1 MEALKKK
8 ILTDGTAYGSEIVKV
23 DSFINHQIDV
33 AFLNE
38 IGKEFARIFSD
49 VEITKIITIESSGIA
64 IAVIAAQYFNNVP
77 VVFAKKSES
86 RNLDPDKYH
95 GEVYSFT
102 KQKVYPIMISKK
114 YISPNDK
121 ILIIDD
127 FLANGKAALALNNL
141 CEQAGATV
149 QGIGIVIEKGFQNG
163 GDSLREQGIRVES
176 LAIVDSMTD
185 DSVSFRKD
193 EWDNK

>member
-8 ILTDGTAYGSEIVKV
+8 ILTDGAAYGSEIVKV

-149 QGIGIVIEKGFQNG
+149 QGIGIVLEKGFQPG
-163 GDSLREQGIRVES
+163 GKLLREINNIRVES
-176 LAIVDSMTD
+176 LAIIDNIDNGVIT
-185 DSVSFRKD
+185 FRD
-193 EWDNK
+193 

>member
-8 ILTDGTAYGSEIVKV
+8 ILTDGAAYGSEIVKV

-121 ILIIDD
+121 ILIIND

-149 QGIGIVIEKGFQNG
+149 QGIGIVIEKGFQPG
-163 GDSLREQGIRVES
+163 GKLLREINNIRVES
-176 LAIVDSMTD
+176 LAIIDNIDNGVIT
-185 DSVSFRKD
+185 FRD
-193 EWDNK
+193 

>member
-8 ILTDGTAYGSEIVKV
+8 ILTDGAAYGSEIVKV

-77 VVFAKKSES
+77 VVFAQKSES
-86 RNLDPDKYH
+86 RNLDPDNYH
-95 GEVYSFT
+95 VEVYSFT

-149 QGIGIVIEKGFQNG
+149 QGIGIVIEKGFQPG
-163 GDSLREQGIRVES
+163 GKLLREINNIRVES
-176 LAIVDSMTD
+176 LAIIDNIDNGVIT
-185 DSVSFRKD
+185 FRD
-193 EWDNK
+193 

>member
-8 ILTDGTAYGSEIVKV
+8 ILTDGAAYGSEIVKV

-102 KQKVYPIMISKK
+102 KQKGYPIMISKK

-149 QGIGIVIEKGFQNG
+149 QGIGIVIEKGFQPG
-163 GDSLREQGIRVES
+163 GKLLREINNIRVES
-176 LAIVDSMTD
+176 LAIIDNIDNGVIT
-185 DSVSFRKD
+185 FRD
-193 EWDNK
+193 

>member
-8 ILTDGTAYGSEIVKV
+8 ILTDGAAYGSEIVKV

-149 QGIGIVIEKGFQNG
+149 QGIGIVIEKGFQPG
-163 GDSLREQGIRVES
+163 GKILREINNIRVES
-176 LAIVDSMTD
+176 LAIIDNIDNGVIT
-185 DSVSFRKD
+185 FRD
-193 EWDNK
+193 

>member
-1 MEALKKK
+1 MDALKKK
-8 ILTDGTAYGSEIVKV
+8 ILTDGKAIGSDIVKV
-23 DSFINHQIDV
+23 DSFLNHQIDI
-33 AFLNE
+33 AFMNE

-49 VEITKIITIESSGIA
+49 IEVTKIITIEASGIA
-64 IAVIAAQYFNNVP
+64 IAAIAAQYFNNVP

-114 YISPNDK
+114 YISADDK
-121 ILIIDD
+121 ILILDD
-127 FLANGKAALALNNL
+127 FLANGRAALALTNL

-149 QGIGIVIEKGFQNG
+149 QGIGIVIEKGFQG
-163 GDSLREQGIRVES
+163 GGRLLREENHIRVES
-176 LAIVDSMTD
+176 LAIIDSIADGNIT
-185 DSVSFRKD
+185 FRD
-193 EWDNK
+193 

>member
-8 ILTDGTAYGSEIVKV
+8 ILTDGAAYGSEIVKV

-141 CEQAGATV
+141 CEQAGAIV
-149 QGIGIVIEKGFQNG
+149 QGIGIVIEKGFQPG
-163 GDSLREQGIRVES
+163 GKLLREINNIRVES
-176 LAIVDSMTD
+176 LAIIDNIDNGVIT
-185 DSVSFRKD
+185 FRD
-193 EWDNK
+193 

>member
-8 ILTDGTAYGSEIVKV
+8 ILTDGTAIGSEIIKV
-23 DSFINHQIDV
+23 DSFLNHQIDV
-33 AFLNE
+33 AFMNE

-49 VEITKIITIESSGIA
+49 VEVTKIVTIEASGIA
-64 IAVIAAQYFNNVP
+64 IAAIASQYFNNVP
-77 VVFAKKSES
+77 VVFAKKTES

-114 YISPNDK
+114 YISSEDK

-127 FLANGKAALALNNL
+127 FLANGKAALALTGL

-163 GDSLREQGIRVES
+163 GKLLREDNHIRVES
-176 LAIVDSMTD
+176 LAIIDNID
-185 DSVSFRKD
+185 DGKITFRD
-193 EWDNK
+193 